1 MMLYILVLRD
11 LISAVRNSTNWA
23 SWYLTITARHI
34 SVCSLLF
41 RSLLVCS
48 FLFRSL
54 LVFSYLFRSL
64 LVFSLLF
71 RSLLVFSLLFRSL
84 LVCSLLLC
92 LLAGF
97 LPHSTVSGKTQLTE
111 TPAECGST
119 AIPNVTVSLD
129 PGDVLLYSPFL
140 IHRRSKHKDNGQVG
154 WSCSWMYSDTGR
166 PTHR

>member
-1 MMLYILVLRD
+1 MSPLVEEG
-11 LISAVRNSTNWA
+11 A
-23 SWYLTITARHI
+23 S
-34 SVCSLLF
+34 VELF
-41 RSLLVCS
+41 SGSHTL
-48 FLFRSL
+48 
-54 LVFSYLFRSL
+54 
-64 LVFSLLF
+64 
-71 RSLLVFSLLFRSL
+71 
-84 LVCSLLLC
+84 
-92 LLAGF
+92 GF

-166 PTHR
+166 PTHRPNNGHILRSLGNMDAEIQDEEEWATVGRR